1 MIDVKQATGIAMVY
15 LMDLLKGASDVT
27 LEEVELSDDDKFW
40 YITLSALV
48 PAQVQ
53 PTSVLQSQMNMTAV
67 AELFKPETH
76 RVYKVL
82 AINAYS
88 GSVKNM
94 KIRKTE

>member
-53 PTSVLQSQMNMTAV
+53 PTSVLQSQTDLPPGTKHDSA
-67 AELFKPETH
+67 L
-76 RVYKVL
+76 
-82 AINAYS
+82 
-88 GSVKNM
+88 
-94 KIRKTE
+94 